1 MYTSVRINVKRTNGM
16 YLDLKTDII
25 GLDVFGPF
33 FRPFS
38 LEKLLQNGKKL
49 NELIVQS

>member
-1 MYTSVRINVKRTNGM
+1 M

-33 FRPFS
+33 FRPFFQ
-38 LEKLLQNGKKL
+38 EKLLQNGKKL
-49 NELIVQS
+49 KETIVQSWNVVGQHWRGYGE